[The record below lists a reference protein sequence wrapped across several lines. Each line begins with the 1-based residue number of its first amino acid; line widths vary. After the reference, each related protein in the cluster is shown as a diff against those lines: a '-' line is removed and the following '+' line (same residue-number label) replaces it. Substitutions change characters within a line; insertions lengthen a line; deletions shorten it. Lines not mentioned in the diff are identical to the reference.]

1 MKKYP
6 NKRILF
12 QVDRKFPLSPLAGME
27 NLLKNTFMLDEK
39 LLTLV
44 EISEK
49 KERKSL
55 SIAVIRALNRFAH
68 NLNNGFH

>member
-1 MKKYP
+1 
-6 NKRILF
+6 
-12 QVDRKFPLSPLAGME
+12 ME

-49 KERKSL
+49 KKQRKSL
-55 SIAVIRALNRFAH
+55 SIAVIRALDRLAH

>member
-1 MKKYP
+1 M
-6 NKRILF
+6 F
-12 QVDRKFPLSPLAGME
+12 QVDRKFPLSPLIGMK

-49 KERKSL
+49 KQRKSL
-55 SIAVIRALNRFAH
+55 SIAVIRALNRLAH

>member
-1 MKKYP
+1 
-6 NKRILF
+6 
-12 QVDRKFPLSPLAGME
+12 
-27 NLLKNTFMLDEK
+27 MLDEK

-49 KERKSL
+49 KQRKSL
-55 SIAVIRALNRFAH
+55 SIAVIRALNRLAH

>member
-12 QVDRKFPLSPLAGME
+12 QVDRKFPLSPLVGME
-27 NLLKNTFMLDEK
+27 NLFKNTFMIDEK

-44 EISEK
+44 EI
-49 KERKSL
+49 
-55 SIAVIRALNRFAH
+55 
-68 NLNNGFH
+68 

>member
-12 QVDRKFPLSPLAGME
+12 QVDRIFPLSPLVGME

-49 KERKSL
+49 KKRKSL
-55 SIAVIRALNRFAH
+55 LIAVIRALNRLAH

>member
-1 MKKYP
+1 M
-6 NKRILF
+6 F
-12 QVDRKFPLSPLAGME
+12 QVDRKFPLSLLVGME

-49 KERKSL
+49 KKQRKSL
-55 SIAVIRALNRFAH
+55 SIAVIRALDRLAH